1 MSLFYNER
9 LTVLFFSV
17 DELSYFLSSISR
29 EWKSKNDLC
38 MFSFENH
45 VNRMLFN
52 ELNQNWLIFY
62 FRFCVYPMADDSTNF
77 LLREKEHAHSEVSS
91 SMFTHFSSCLER
103 KKVFFF
109 FLSIHLVTLF
119 LFFFSLSLYL

>member
-1 MSLFYNER
+1 
-9 LTVLFFSV
+9 
-17 DELSYFLSSISR
+17 
-29 EWKSKNDLC
+29 
-38 MFSFENH
+38 
-45 VNRMLFN
+45 
-52 ELNQNWLIFY
+52 
-62 FRFCVYPMADDSTNF
+62 MADDSTNF